1 MSRNE
6 NYHDFLQKA
15 SYYDLLANYYKYIN
29 PANHIAYYQ
38 MHLQYI
44 NMAAQSMRTHT
55 MPNQQDQINSG
66 RVRFIHAS
74 TDASNVD
81 LYIDGIRILKDFSY
95 KEVSN
100 YLSLPAGKH
109 QIDIY
114 PTGNM
119 VSTVL
124 SRKVMIEQGKHYTL
138 IPTGHVK
145 NLKWLALEDD
155 PLVPR
160 GESKIRFIHL
170 SPDAPALDIAVNGR
184 DVIFS
189 NLAFRK
195 HTSYLGLSPMTV
207 DLESRIAGS
216 PNIALPFPQ
225 IQLKPNKAYTTLI
238 VGSITSEPG
247 LEVVIIKN

>member
-1 MSRNE
+1 MSRNQ

-29 PANHIAYYQ
+29 PSNHIAYYQ
-38 MHLQYI
+38 KHLHYM
-44 NMAAQSMRTHT
+44 NMAAQMMRTHT
-55 MPNQQDQINSG
+55 LPNQQDRNVLG

-74 TDASNVD
+74 IDAPNVD
-81 LYIDGIRILKDFSY
+81 IYIDGIRILKDFSH

-124 SRKVMIEQGKHYTL
+124 SRKVTIEQGKHYTL
-138 IPTGHVK
+138 IPSGHVK

-155 PLVPR
+155 PRVPR
-160 GESKIRFIHL
+160 GETKIRFIHL
-170 SPDAPALDIAVNGR
+170 SPDAPALDIAVKDR

-189 NLAFRK
+189 NISFRK
-195 HTSYLGLSPMTV
+195 HTSYIRLTPATV
-207 DLESRIAGS
+207 DLEARIAGS
-216 PNIALPFPQ
+216 SNIALPIPQ
-225 IQLKPNKAYTTLI
+225 LQLKPNKAYSILI

-247 LEVVIIKN
+247 LEVVIVKN